1 MKKMKIPAAA
11 NRRDQQGTSLL
22 EVLIA
27 IVVVALGLLGFA
39 GLQVASLKSSN
50 TAYYRSQATML
61 AYDVIDRMRV
71 NRKAA
76 VTDGLYNINYGQAGT
91 GDVTDWRTNV
101 VNSLPGGN
109 AKILVNSA
117 NGSAEIYMKWDDGGG
132 EVTEFV
138 TTTNI

>member
-11 NRRDQQGTSLL
+11 NPQRQQGTTLL

-27 IVVVALGLLGFA
+27 IIVVALGLLGFA
-39 GLQVASLKSSN
+39 GLQVASLKSNN

-71 NRKAA
+71 NRAA
-76 VTDGLYNINYGQAGT
+76 AIAGNYNIAYGAAGA
-91 GDVTDWRTNV
+91 GDVADWRANV

-109 AKILVNSA
+109 AKILVNGV
-117 NGSAEIYMKWDDGGG
+117 NGNTEIDLKWDDGSG
-132 EVTEFV
+132 EVSEFA